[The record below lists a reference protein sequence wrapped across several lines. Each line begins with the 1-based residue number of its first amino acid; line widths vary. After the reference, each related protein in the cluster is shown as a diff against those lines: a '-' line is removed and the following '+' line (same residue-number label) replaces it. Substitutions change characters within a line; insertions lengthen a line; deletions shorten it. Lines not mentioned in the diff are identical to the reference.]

1 MQYIYSI
8 KSIGKRGWFTLLA
21 LILVIGLYAQEASV
35 KGVVLDE
42 TDTPL
47 IGATIQVKG
56 TSTGAITDIDGNFT
70 LKTKKGNTLAISY
83 IGYKTQEIK
92 YTGQSSINIK
102 MVPDNQ
108 SLEEVVVVG
117 YGAMKRSDLTG
128 SVSSVSMKDI
138 EGFQSSSIAGAL
150 GGQVAGVQITSTDGT
165 PGAGFSINI
174 RGVGT
179 LTGVSSPLY
188 IVDGFEVESI
198 DHIANSDIESMEILK
213 DASSSAIYGARAA
226 NGVVLI
232 STKSG
237 KVGRPIVSYNGSASY
252 RNISKKLDVLS
263 PYEFVKLQGEVNEQ
277 YLGTYYK
284 EGMDEEGNPYRYQS
298 LNDYIGDKGV
308 DWQDQTFNSTWS
320 QDHNFS
326 VTGGNNDTKYTASF
340 SRYIENGIFKNS
352 GFDKTTAKVRFN
364 QKITKNITLD
374 ATINYAQTNRKGS
387 GTSADAGRFNM
398 LAQILSARPT
408 PGWKMTIEEFLD
420 AAIDPEMLETGE
432 SLAQVNPVKQAESVT
447 NDKRSELWS
456 GNASLTW
463 QIIKG
468 LTFKTAGTYNTTNNR
483 TDVFYK
489 NGSKEAYRN
498 GESPYG
504 RTQMGRDVRWTNY
517 NNLTWKQKIKKHQ
530 YDVML
535 GHEVAYRSTEYL
547 LGEAMDFPFDNLGNN
562 NLGLGATPSK
572 VESNYSDKMLLSFFA
587 RGNYNYDNRYLLTAT
602 IRADGSTVF
611 SNKNKWGYFPSFS
624 AAWRVSEEA
633 FMKDVRWI
641 SNLKVRLGWGTVGND
656 RISNYLSMDL
666 YSSNKY
672 GVGNNT
678 VTVLTPKQLK
688 NSNLKW
694 EGSTTTNFGI
704 DLGLFD
710 NRLNVIADFFVK
722 NTKDLL
728 LEQSLAHVTG
738 FGSQMQNIGKIQNKG
753 IELSLNSTNIQTKD
767 FTWQTNFNISFIK
780 NTLKGLASGVESMY
794 ARSGFDSNFTAY
806 DYIATVGQSLG
817 LIYGYEFD
825 GIYQSSDFNRT
836 PSGQLVLKE
845 GVTNNARYN
854 GTLQPGVVKYKDQ
867 DGDGVITTNDR
878 TVIGN
883 AMPKWYGGI
892 TNTLNFKGID
902 FGFMFQFNYGNNIY
916 NATRIYA
923 TQSRSGRRNMLA
935 EVADRWSPTNAS
947 NKVPAYNGYITNDVY
962 SRFVEDGSF
971 LRLKNLTLGYTLP
984 HKWVRKFHASK
995 LRIYGT
1001 AQNLFC
1007 VTKYSGY
1014 DPEVNSASNNPMT
1027 PGLDWGAYPKSR
1039 VFTFG
1044 IDLQF

>member
-1 MQYIYSI
+1 M
-8 KSIGKRGWFTLLA
+8 
-21 LILVIGLYAQEASV
+21 
-35 KGVVLDE
+35 
-42 TDTPL
+42 
-47 IGATIQVKG
+47 
-56 TSTGAITDIDGNFT
+56 
-70 LKTKKGNTLAISY
+70 
-83 IGYKTQEIK
+83 
-92 YTGQSSINIK
+92 
-102 MVPDNQ
+102 
-108 SLEEVVVVG
+108 
-117 YGAMKRSDLTG
+117 
-128 SVSSVSMKDI
+128 
-138 EGFQSSSIAGAL
+138 
-150 GGQVAGVQITSTDGT
+150 
-165 PGAGFSINI
+165 
-174 RGVGT
+174 
-179 LTGVSSPLY
+179 
-188 IVDGFEVESI
+188 
-198 DHIANSDIESMEILK
+198 
-213 DASSSAIYGARAA
+213 
-226 NGVVLI
+226 
-232 STKSG
+232 
-237 KVGRPIVSYNGSASY
+237 
-252 RNISKKLDVLS
+252 
-263 PYEFVKLQGEVNEQ
+263 
-277 YLGTYYK
+277 
-284 EGMDEEGNPYRYQS
+284 
-298 LNDYIGDKGV
+298 
-308 DWQDQTFNSTWS
+308 
-320 QDHNFS
+320 
-326 VTGGNNDTKYTASF
+326 
-340 SRYIENGIFKNS
+340 
-352 GFDKTTAKVRFN
+352 
-364 QKITKNITLD
+364 D

>member
-1 MQYIYSI
+1 
-8 KSIGKRGWFTLLA
+8 
-21 LILVIGLYAQEASV
+21 
-35 KGVVLDE
+35 
-42 TDTPL
+42 
-47 IGATIQVKG
+47 
-56 TSTGAITDIDGNFT
+56 
-70 LKTKKGNTLAISY
+70 
-83 IGYKTQEIK
+83 
-92 YTGQSSINIK
+92 
-102 MVPDNQ
+102 
-108 SLEEVVVVG
+108 
-117 YGAMKRSDLTG
+117 
-128 SVSSVSMKDI
+128 
-138 EGFQSSSIAGAL
+138 
-150 GGQVAGVQITSTDGT
+150 
-165 PGAGFSINI
+165 
-174 RGVGT
+174 
-179 LTGVSSPLY
+179 
-188 IVDGFEVESI
+188 
-198 DHIANSDIESMEILK
+198 MEILK